1 MSFCIIFCAGAV
13 ILLIAAIFNRI
24 SKSKSENFKKR
35 DN

>member
-1 MSFCIIFCAGAV
+1 MNFQTIFWGVIV

-24 SKSKSENFKKR
+24 SKSKNENFKNR